1 MPPPPF
7 LSVLF
12 ILLITEEIAK
22 SMDVEG
28 KGLQETQANANF
40 LGTYALHAVCDSGNM
55 YALQYLVED
64 LNMDV
69 NKPDTMRGDPP
80 YNAHVSI
87 YVLQIFLFEVTTVMT
102 LDLILFDLNCMGC
115 ILFFL
120 GFTPRC
126 MPCYMGT
133 FLP

>member
-1 MPPPPF
+1 
-7 LSVLF
+7 
-12 ILLITEEIAK
+12 
-22 SMDVEG
+22 
-28 KGLQETQANANF
+28 
-40 LGTYALHAVCDSGNM
+40 M